1 MAGLILKIFNYEFLC
16 FHTERNLREDARS
29 SILKELDDH
38 LLLGEFDYSQHELS
52 NEQRCAEYPAAAFA
66 SQLLQVRR
74 WTLIDGHCAN
84 L

>member
-16 FHTERNLREDARS
+16 FHTERNLREDARN

-66 SQLLQVRR
+66 GKPAPTGSSV
-74 WTLIDGHCAN
+74 DVN
-84 L
+84 